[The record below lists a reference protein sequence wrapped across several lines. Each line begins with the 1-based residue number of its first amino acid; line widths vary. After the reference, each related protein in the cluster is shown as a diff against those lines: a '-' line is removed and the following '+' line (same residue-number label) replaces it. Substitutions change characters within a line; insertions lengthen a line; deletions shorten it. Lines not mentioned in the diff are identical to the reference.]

1 MTKPKR
7 AFDTEYGRFYAH
19 PASGVPSNI
28 MRSAPF
34 DPSAPTSPKP
44 SVTNIIALMDEGFLP
59 GYYAKLVSEYAV
71 ANFSQLKY
79 AAERF
84 GPDVAIGQLKAVP
97 NRPNPEG
104 LIGDEVHDAIDRYH
118 QGEQIEDFETVTAKH
133 MFERYLEFFGKHRP
147 KVVRTEFT
155 VWSYKHGYAGS
166 GDLMW
171 RLGDRLWIVD
181 SKTGTRVYPKVA
193 MQNAALANADV
204 IIEEDGTEKVMPSID
219 NLGVLHIRPRSCR
232 LYELQHTD
240 AAFAA
245 FLALKTAFDWI
256 RFEKQDT
263 IPLMPVLQVPEGVI
277 SEAD

>member
-79 AAERF
+79 VAERF

-97 NRPNPEG
+97 NRPNPSSA
-104 LIGDEVHDAIDRYH
+104 IGDDVHNHIDLYH
-118 QGEQIEDFETVTAKH
+118 QGEDLPDFETITAKH
-133 MFERYLEFFGKHRP
+133 MFERYLQFYAAYKP
-147 KVVRTEFT
+147 NVMYSEFT
-155 VWSYKHGYAGS
+155 VWSYKYGYAGS

-171 RLGDRLWIVD
+171 MLDGKRWIVD
-181 SKTGTRVYPKVA
+181 SKTGIRPYPKVA

-204 IIEEDGTEKVMPSID
+204 IIEEDGTETPMPQADS
-219 NLGVLHIRPRSCR
+219 LGVLHLRPMSCR
-232 LYELQHTD
+232 LYPLQHTD
-240 AAFAA
+240 AAFQA
-245 FLALKTAFDWI
+245 FLGLKTAFDWM

-263 IPLMPVLQVPEGVI
+263 IPLMPVLQVPETGGA
-277 SEAD
+277 EDA